1 MKKFFLIVAFCLS
14 LSSVVMAQNVQLVN
28 DLGIQE
34 DELEMVQ
41 NRIAEKVDDFQ
52 RYLQDLAGRGDMS
65 HQTKMERYD
74 QTLKLFIGEG
84 KSYWAE
90 IPGPYGGFITKMHE
104 AVKMQTI
111 KSKYSKE
118 RNPYPMTVYLSNL
131 IKRSEDP
138 NYKYKQIVIEAA
150 AAVRVDNFS
159 KVGEGR
165 YSATAHILQHFVGYG
180 KDGVRIQYEDYT
192 AKTITVY
199 INRIE
204 IDTPEGHDYYWE
216 ILLGDVDCDDIW

>member
-1 MKKFFLIVAFCLS
+1 MKKFFLILAFCLS

-41 NRIAEKVDDFQ
+41 NRIGEKVDDFQ
-52 RYLQDLAGRGDMS
+52 RYLQDLAGRGDLS
-65 HQTKMERYD
+65 HETKMKRYD
-74 QTLKLFIGEG
+74 LTLKLFIGEG
-84 KSYWAE
+84 KPYPAE
-90 IPGPYGGFITKMHE
+90 IPNPYGGFTQKMHE

-111 KSKYSKE
+111 NSKYNKKRSS
-118 RNPYPMTVYLSNL
+118 YPMTVYLTNL

-204 IDTPEGHDYYWE
+204 IDTPEGRDYYWE